1 MSDELI
7 QKTPDKKLIN
17 VKGGGSINFDS
28 DPWIFKGIGKDI
40 RLSFSELNLGNDLR
54 ESIKKTLAWYLE
66 NHSITH
72 ANNMYGYFK
81 HFLKS
86 KNEILIE
93 NITGADLLNYRSHLS
108 VSNQYYLGSMGGFI
122 KKIYQSGYP
131 GIDKSAID
139 LLSQIIIKGNKKGE
153 AVRTADPDIGAY
165 TEIETQALF
174 RELKNKFHSKEISLK
189 EYSLFSLFLA
199 FGMRNIQYAQMKVCD
214 IQYIN
219 GRDGADTYLVK
230 IPRGK
235 KRVIPRS
242 SFLEMRLN
250 PEAGALILEYAN
262 QVRSKYVSELQ
273 DVELLPLFPGKFTSE
288 QVNAFRGHLT
298 SGEISA
304 ILNKIEKKLAVISE
318 RTGEVIN
325 ISGVRFRRSI
335 GTRAVE
341 EGHGLLT
348 VAALLDHEDTQNV
361 GVYVEATSTMIDKI
375 DKAVAFKLAPMAQ
388 AFKGKLIAGP
398 SQASRA
404 DDPSSLI
411 RSSRFDSTCKPMGN
425 CGEFGFC
432 NLMAPISCYT
442 CSNFE
447 PWLDGPHEKVLDF
460 LLGER
465 ERLSAKG
472 DTRIAAVN
480 DQTILAVSQVILIRN
495 KQLGFSNE

>member
-1 MSDELI
+1 MDLLASSQRVI
-7 QKTPDKKLIN
+7 Q
-17 VKGGGSINFDS
+17 VKGGGVIFFEA
-28 DPWIFKGIGKDI
+28 DPWIFRGVGQNIKFSFDDLAIGV
-40 RLSFSELNLGNDLR
+40 ELRG
-54 ESIKKTLAWYLE
+54 SIKKTLAWYLE
-66 NHSITH
+66 NHSLGHVTNIYMRFRHFVKNWQASPREYIT
-72 ANNMYGYFK
+72 
-81 HFLKS
+81 S
-86 KNEILIE
+86 
-93 NITGADLLNYRSHLS
+93 ADILNYRGVLNDSTAW
-108 VSNQYYLGSMGGFI
+108 YLGTLGGFF
-122 KKIYQSGYP
+122 KKIHRSGYP
-131 GIDKSAID
+131 GVEKSVVD
-139 LLSQIIIKGNKKGE
+139 LLSQIKIKGNKKGE

-174 RELKNKFHSKEISLK
+174 RELKNKFHSKEISLM

-199 FGMRNIQYAQMKVCD
+199 FGMRNIQYSQMKVCD

-219 GRDGADTYLVK
+219 GIDGADTYLVK
-230 IPRGK
+230 IPKGK

-262 QVRSKYVSELQ
+262 QVRSKFSGKLQ
-273 DVELLPLFPGKFTSE
+273 DIELLPLFPGRFTSD
-288 QVNAFRGHLT
+288 QVNDFCGHST
-298 SGEISA
+298 SAQIGR
-304 ILNKIEKKLAVISE
+304 ILSGIEKKLAVVSE
-318 RTGEVIN
+318 RTGKTIN

-388 AFKGKLIAGP
+388 AFKGKLIEGV
-398 SQASRA
+398 SQAIRGA
-404 DDPSSLI
+404 DPSSLI
-411 RSSRFDSTCKPMGN
+411 RSPRFDPAYKPMGS

-432 NLMAPISCYT
+432 NLMAPLSCYT

-480 DQTILAVSQVILIRN
+480 DQTILAVSQVILICN

>member
-1 MSDELI
+1 MSEEMDLLASSQRVI
-7 QKTPDKKLIN
+7 Q
-17 VKGGGSINFDS
+17 VKGGGVIFFEA
-28 DPWIFKGIGKDI
+28 DPWIFRGVGQNIKFSFDDLAIGV
-40 RLSFSELNLGNDLR
+40 ELRG
-54 ESIKKTLAWYLE
+54 SIKKTLAWYLE
-66 NHSITH
+66 NHSRGHVTNIYMRFRHFVKNWQASPREYIT
-72 ANNMYGYFK
+72 
-81 HFLKS
+81 S
-86 KNEILIE
+86 
-93 NITGADLLNYRSHLS
+93 ADILNYRGVLNDSTAW
-108 VSNQYYLGSMGGFI
+108 YLGTLGGFF
-122 KKIYQSGYP
+122 KKIHRSGYP
-131 GIDKSAID
+131 GVEKSVVD
-139 LLSQIIIKGNKKGE
+139 LLSQIKIKGNKKGE

-174 RELKNKFHSKEISLK
+174 RELKNKFHSKEISLM

-199 FGMRNIQYAQMKVCD
+199 FGMRNIQYSQMKVCD

-219 GRDGADTYLVK
+219 GIDGADTYLVK
-230 IPRGK
+230 IPKGK

-262 QVRSKYVSELQ
+262 QVRSKFSGKLQ
-273 DVELLPLFPGKFTSE
+273 DIELVPLFPGRFTSD
-288 QVNAFRGHLT
+288 QVNDFCGHST
-298 SGEISA
+298 SAQIGR
-304 ILNKIEKKLAVISE
+304 ILSGIEKKLAVVSE
-318 RTGEVIN
+318 RTGKTIN

-388 AFKGKLIAGP
+388 AFKGKLIEGV
-398 SQASRA
+398 SQAIRGA
-404 DDPSSLI
+404 DPSSLI
-411 RSSRFDSTCKPMGN
+411 RSPRFDPAYKPMGS

-432 NLMAPISCYT
+432 NLMAPLSCYT

-480 DQTILAVSQVILIRN
+480 DQTILAVSQVILICN

>member
-1 MSDELI
+1 MSDLLAQAI
-7 QKTPDKKLIN
+7 PNKTLIN
-17 VKGGGSINFDS
+17 VKGGGNIDYDS
-28 DPWIFKGIGKDI
+28 DPWVFKGVGLNIKFNFDD
-40 RLSFSELNLGNDLR
+40 LNLGSDLR
-54 ESIKKTLAWYLE
+54 ESVRKTIAWYLE
-66 NHSITH
+66 NNSLSHSRNIYERLKKFSEIAHKEPIEFITSAH
-72 ANNMYGYFK
+72 ILNFRST
-81 HFLKS
+81 L
-86 KNEILIE
+86 NESSE
-93 NITGADLLNYRSHLS
+93 W
-108 VSNQYYLGSMGGFI
+108 YLGTLSGFF
-122 KKIYQSGYP
+122 KKIYRSGYP

-219 GRDGADTYLVK
+219 GMDGADTYLVK

-298 SGEISA
+298 SVGIRN

-398 SQASRA
+398 SQAIRGS
-404 DDPSSLI
+404 DPNSLI
-411 RSSRFDSTCKPMGN
+411 RSPGFDPTSKPMGN

-480 DQTILAVSQVILIRN
+480 DQTILAVSQVILICN

>member
-1 MSDELI
+1 MSEEIGRPASSQGVI
-7 QKTPDKKLIN
+7 Q
-17 VKGGGSINFDS
+17 VKGGGVIFFES
-28 DPWIFKGIGKDI
+28 DPWLFRGIGQNI
-40 RLSFSELNLGNDLR
+40 NFSFDDLAIGAELRG
-54 ESIKKTLAWYLE
+54 SIKKTLAWYLE
-66 NHSITH
+66 NHSLGHATNIYMRFRHFVKNWQASPREHIT
-72 ANNMYGYFK
+72 
-81 HFLKS
+81 S
-86 KNEILIE
+86 
-93 NITGADLLNYRSHLS
+93 ADILNYRSILS
-108 VSNQYYLGSMGGFI
+108 DSTAWYLGTLGGFF
-122 KKIYQSGYP
+122 KKIHRSGYP
-131 GIDKSAID
+131 GVEKSVVD

-165 TEIETQALF
+165 TEIETQGLF
-174 RELKNKFHSKEISLK
+174 RELKNKFYSKEISLK

-219 GRDGADTYLVK
+219 GVDGADTYLVK
-230 IPRGK
+230 IPKGK

-250 PEAGALILEYAN
+250 PNAGALILEYAN
-262 QVRSKYVSELQ
+262 QVRSKFGSELQ
-273 DVELLPLFPGKFTSE
+273 DIELLPLFPGKFTSE

-298 SGEISA
+298 SVGIRN

-318 RTGEVIN
+318 RTGKVIN

-398 SQASRA
+398 SHASRGG
-404 DDPSSLI
+404 DPSSLI
-411 RSSRFDSTCKPMGN
+411 RSPRFDSTCKPMGN

-447 PWLDGPHEKVLDF
+447 PWLDGPHEIVLDF

-472 DTRIAAVN
+472 NTRIAAVN
-480 DQTILAVSQVILIRN
+480 DQTILAVSQVILICS